1 MLQQILTTI
10 LLTVIITYILLQIP
24 NKSNFSS
31 VYIIP
36 VITALIVKYVLGDW
50 DSGYQWSYSDV
61 VYWLSIIGTSTL
73 ITISFK

>member
-24 NKSNFSS
+24 NNSNFSS

-50 DSGYQWSYSDV
+50 DRGYQWSLSDV